1 MNLPKFL
8 IFRFAPG
15 AAGNFVSSMLQ
26 CSPEVAHMSSEEQSN
41 KPNNNWIQY
50 FKKVFHNDLANWTH
64 KEPSSVYSWGT
75 KNIFS
80 QKFNRGNKLSVK
92 QFERLEN
99 QHCTDAYHDAKQK
112 KLYIPIFW
120 HKNHMPVYFANSIT
134 VTIDIDT
141 KFAGRWFNRARYK
154 KHYNAKYNHS
164 GITVDIMENRPNY
177 QVAGFTN
184 PSAKQFSTLYQF
196 VREEII
202 NDVFRQNFT
211 NLQNVTSW
219 NIPNVHLNLSHI
231 LTDKF
236 ANQYHRICGFY
247 NLTPIRNTIEVIQLQ
262 EHWLNCHKKP
272 FDNITV
278 T

>member
-15 AAGNFVSSMLQ
+15 AAGNFVSSIFQ
-26 CSPEVAHMSSEEQSN
+26 CSPEVAHLDIQEQQR
-41 KPNNNWIQY
+41 KPNNNWLNY
-50 FKKVFHNDLANWTH
+50 FEKVFHNDLANWTH
-64 KEPSSVYSWGT
+64 KEPSSVYNWGT

-112 KLYIPIFW
+112 QLYIPIFW
-120 HKNHMPVYFANSIT
+120 HKNHMPVYFANSAT

-141 KFAGRWFNRARYK
+141 KFAQRWFHRARYK
-154 KHYNAKYNHS
+154 KHYNVRSTDN
-164 GITVDIMENRPNY
+164 GINVDVMENRPAY
-177 QVAGFTN
+177 QVAGFAN
-184 PSAKQFSTLYQF
+184 PTAKDFTTLNQF

-202 NDVFRQNFT
+202 NDAFRQNFI
-211 NLQNVTSW
+211 NLQNVSKW
-219 NIPNVHLNLSHI
+219 NIPNITINLSDI

-236 ANQYHRICGFY
+236 TNQYHRVCGFY
-247 NLTPIRNTIEVIQLQ
+247 NFTPIRDTIEVIKLQ
-262 EHWLNCHKKP
+262 EYWANCHKKTL
-272 FDNITV
+272 DISI
-278 T
+278 

>member
-120 HKNHMPVYFANSIT
+120 HKNHMPVYFANSAT
-134 VTIDIDT
+134 VTIDIDN
-141 KFAGRWFNRARYK
+141 KFAQRWFHRARYN
-154 KHYNAKYNHS
+154 KHYNVSRNKH
-164 GITVDIMENRPNY
+164 GVQVDIMENRPNY

-184 PSAKQFSTLYQF
+184 PNAKQFSTLHQF
-196 VREEII
+196 VREEIT
-202 NDVFRQNFT
+202 NDVFRQNFIS
-211 NLQNVTSW
+211 LQNITSW
-219 NIPNVHLNLSHI
+219 NIPNVNIKLSDI

-236 ANQYHRICGFY
+236 VNQYHRICGFY
-247 NLTPIRNTIEVIQLQ
+247 NLTPIRDTIEVIKLQ
-262 EHWLNCHKKP
+262 EHWANCHKKTL
-272 FDNITV
+272 DNTI
-278 T
+278 